1 MSRFIES
8 GTQIILSQ
16 GADVGRPST
25 LYALAHG
32 THDKITSIKV
42 GGGVCLIGS
51 GELWLP
57 ASDIVSALV
66 VESST

>member
-42 GGGVCLIGS
+42 GGGVFLIGS
-51 GELWLP
+51 
-57 ASDIVSALV
+57 
-66 VESST
+66 ESST